1 MTDKDLVFLLL
12 KSMKINFGS
21 SLDFQKF
28 CNYLM
33 SITRN
38 KFMIFDGKFLFVQ
51 RFVNNIFLH
60 KNSHELLKKSI
71 SYFSVINKDL
81 KLFIDNDIQKIKK
94 GKNINLIS
102 KIEEIYYKII
112 DYYTY

>member
-1 MTDKDLVFLLL
+1 
-12 KSMKINFGS
+12 MKISYSS

-28 CNYLM
+28 CDYLM
-33 SITRN
+33 LITRN
-38 KFMIFDGKFLFVQ
+38 QFMTFDGKFLFVQ